1 MDLPG
6 DDHRSRQRPFLAED
20 IGCLRISFG
29 RLHFHTHRGRPDPDD
44 VPALGQG
51 AVRGTGRG
59 IPEFAHPGPFVGAE
73 LAYRPSHLEQIGA
86 VVTEYLEQARKTG
99 STEPIDPP
107 NWLKTVHREARK
119 KHDQARLSAA
129 TLAIIYLRAQKL
141 EEDGAPVCQNIDS
154 YLLKWQ
160 SEPSLSGTAEID
172 PETPP

>member
-1 MDLPG
+1 MFSLFGKRHEARRLDR
-6 DDHRSRQRPFLAED
+6 DCRAIMRSD
-20 IGCLRISFG
+20 
-29 RLHFHTHRGRPDPDD
+29 
-44 VPALGQG
+44 
-51 AVRGTGRG
+51 
-59 IPEFAHPGPFVGAE
+59 E

-107 NWLKTVHREARK
+107 NWLKNVHREARK

-141 EEDGAPVCQNIDS
+141 GEDGAPVCRNIDS

>member
-1 MDLPG
+1 MGVILMFSLFGKRYKARRLDR
-6 DDHRSRQRPFLAED
+6 DCRAIIRSD
-20 IGCLRISFG
+20 
-29 RLHFHTHRGRPDPDD
+29 
-44 VPALGQG
+44 
-51 AVRGTGRG
+51 
-59 IPEFAHPGPFVGAE
+59 E

-86 VVTEYLEQARKTG
+86 LVTEYLEQARKTG

-107 NWLKTVHREARK
+107 NWLKNVHREARK

-141 EEDGAPVCQNIDS
+141 EEDGVPVCQNIDS

-172 PETPP
+172 RETPP